1 MYATRNAIPHVQCS
15 VLTSV
20 LSAVLCSA
28 SMAVLCSYLI
38 SCFGVMLLRYLLSDT
53 DILVTLGA
61 FLLPVFSYFFP
72 GCRGG
77 VRQSCVV
84 VSEGLQS
91 TADCNWALG
100 LAVNE
105 NSPFDIETR
114 RMWSDIEDHHLD
126 FFGPKLRGVVLQGW
140 RLSIISS
147 RRGPRDVTLYYLVM
161 LCSGS
166 LRSVTLQRIWRPS
179 RAGACFVVL
188 CKVSNPDRAL
198 VLLSCLILYQISRW
212 IRG

>member
-1 MYATRNAIPHVQCS
+1 MLFPTFNALYLHQYLPQYVCS
-15 VLTSV
+15 ASV
-20 LSAVLCSA
+20 AVLCS
-28 SMAVLCSYLI
+28 SLI
-38 SCFGVMLLRYLLSDT
+38 SCFDGMLLSDT

-72 GCRGG
+72 GCRRG

-105 NSPFDIETR
+105 NSPFHIETR

-126 FFGPKLRGVVLQGW
+126 FFRPQVEGCSAPGLKAIDYILSQGPSW
-140 RLSIISS
+140 RH
-147 RRGPRDVTLYYLVM
+147 P
-161 LCSGS
+161 
-166 LRSVTLQRIWRPS
+166 
-179 RAGACFVVL
+179 
-188 CKVSNPDRAL
+188 
-198 VLLSCLILYQISRW
+198 LLSRDAVLRQPAICDFAKDLASKSCWCLFCGAVQGLEPR
-212 IRG
+212 